1 MSLTHCCRVVYLLL
15 DMVFLCRSVAEPQR
29 DLGAQASP
37 SRMRSPDPKVVVE
50 SLADNART
58 ATPPRLRVRRGRLRR
73 QRQTREWQVP
83 RTLMTQERGG
93 AVGDIGTPASPRIID
108 VDPINARPGGV
119 DNNLVKEQAQIDQ
132 APGGPGTFGARV
144 PDSSPTSPR
153 LPR

>member
-1 MSLTHCCRVVYLLL
+1 VYLLL
-15 DMVFLCRSVAEPQR
+15 DVVFLCRSVAEPQH

-37 SRMRSPDPKVVVE
+37 SRTRSPDPKVVVE

-58 ATPPRLRVRRGRLRR
+58 ATPPSVAG
-73 QRQTREWQVP
+73 EK
-83 RTLMTQERGG
+83 RTTPPAAADSRTASPPHTDDTGAGG
-93 AVGDIGTPASPRIID
+93 AVGDIRTPASPRIID

-119 DNNLVKEQAQIDQ
+119 DNNLVKDQAQIDQ